1 MAKSAG
7 HKWKGGPLTQSMEN
21 YLKAIFEIQE
31 WAERASTSSI
41 AGRMALAAPSVTAM
55 VKKLAELRLVTHE
68 PYQGVRLTRAGE
80 MAAAEVV
87 RHHRLIEKYLAEALG
102 VPWDKVHEEAEKLE
116 HVISED
122 LEDRIDGALGYPTVD
137 PHGAPIPARDGTI
150 ARIAARPLSESESGE
165 LVVVVEVDDRD
176 PDLLRYLGEREL
188 FPGTT
193 IEVVRVEPYGG
204 STVLRVAEREFS
216 IGHEAVAVIRVAPSA
231 RPVHAWEARA

>member
-1 MAKSAG
+1 
-7 HKWKGGPLTQSMEN
+7 MEN

-31 WAERASTSSI
+31 RSERATTSSI
-41 AGRMALAAPSVTAM
+41 AERMTIAAPSVTAM

-68 PYQGVRLTRAGE
+68 PYQGVRLTHAGE

-102 VPWDKVHEEAEKLE
+102 VPWDRVHDEAEKLE

-137 PHGAPIPARDGTI
+137 PHGAPIPARDGTVLRVS
-150 ARIAARPLSESESGE
+150 ALPLSESGSGD

-176 PDLLRYLGEREL
+176 PSLLRYLGERDL
-188 FPGTT
+188 YPGTMV
-193 IEVVRVEPYGG
+193 EVVRVEPYGG
-204 STVLRVAEREFS
+204 STVLRVGGREFS
-216 IGHEAVAVIRVAPSA
+216 IGRDAAAVIRVAPGTRGSDEPERKA
-231 RPVHAWEARA
+231 AL